1 MMSENEKYVIRV
13 CELIEDFVING
24 TPFPPFLITDFMAG
38 LRELKE
44 RRDRLE
50 DDGK

>member
-1 MMSENEKYVIRV
+1 MTENEKYVIAV
-13 CELIEDFVING
+13 CEAIEDFVING
-24 TPFPPFLITDFMAG
+24 TPFPSFMITQFMAG

-44 RRDRLE
+44 RRDRSE